1 MTKRTQ
7 MTFDEWCEA
16 SGLHY
21 TELASKFGLSVSQV
35 YRIRANGT
43 KRPETA
49 ARIEQLTGGR
59 VKMTTLL
66 GLDRKREGAS
76 A

>member
-1 MTKRTQ
+1 MSKRR
-7 MTFDEWCEA
+7 MTFDEWCKA

-21 TELASKFGLSVSQV
+21 TELAAKFGLSVSQV

-49 ARIEQLTGGR
+49 ERIEQITGGK
-59 VKMTTLL
+59 VQAMTLL
-66 GLDRKREGAS
+66 GICRKREGAG

>member
-1 MTKRTQ
+1 

-21 TELASKFGLSVSQV
+21 TELAAKFGMSVSQV

-43 KRPETA
+43 KRPQTA
-49 ARIEQLTGGR
+49 QQIERLTGGK
-59 VKMTTLL
+59 VKATVLL
-66 GLDRKREGAS
+66 GMEDA
-76 A
+76 

>member
-1 MTKRTQ
+1 MTKRR

-21 TELASKFGLSVSQV
+21 TELADKFGLSVSQV

-49 ARIEQLTGGR
+49 AHIEQITGGR
-59 VKMTTLL
+59 VKATVLL
-66 GLDRKREGAS
+66 GLEKA
-76 A
+76 